1 VAGTA
6 IALSDAFRLV
16 CLNAT
21 LFAAGAA
28 VLVVLAGFPVSRR
41 WLPTLLGL
49 MPATGIAVCGLAAT
63 MTAMVGIDVGIV
75 STVLVVVA
83 AVLAQPLLIRRAPG
97 MGSLEPTRSG
107 PAARVVELVC
117 LVVLGLL
124 CLEVVRLTAA
134 SHLDQWDG
142 WAMWAPKA
150 HALFAEGDVWGP
162 VFTQPE
168 YGMQHQEYPIL
179 FPAIEALSAEAVG
192 RFDADLIDFQAG
204 VVLLS
209 FGLATW
215 GVLRLVVNPA
225 VAAAAAVALTGSP
238 ALILNAA
245 GNYADSVVAAF
256 TALGLLTL
264 PVWLLHGAGSMLV
277 LSALFLSAAC
287 MTKVEGL
294 LFALAAVA
302 TAAVTARGFGR
313 STRTALVFG
322 AAVLAAPAAWMV
334 VDRLNGAGGDNVNGS
349 LLLDPAALLAASD
362 RIPTAAGAMIEHIGE
377 GWPMASLLGIVG
389 IAAACA
395 ARLWWPALVVGLW
408 VGLAF
413 AALVGVYLFSTSP
426 IEWLVATSAD
436 RVVFS
441 LVVGAA
447 TMAPVLVSL
456 AYDRVRRPESVAE
469 VSLLLP
475 AALVPD
481 PPPGATPVGSIPAG
495 AGEALVQ
502 IDS

>member
-1 VAGTA
+1 
-6 IALSDAFRLV
+6 LSDAFRLV

-21 LFAAGAA
+21 FFAAGAA
-28 VLVVLAGFPVSRR
+28 VLVVLAGFPLSRG

-49 MPATGIAVCGLAAT
+49 TPAVGIAACGLAAT
-63 MTAMVGIDVGIV
+63 LAAMVGIDVGIV

-83 AVLAQPLLIRRAPG
+83 VVLAQPLLIRRIPSID
-97 MGSLEPTRSG
+97 SLTPQRSG
-107 PAARVVELVC
+107 LPTRVVELAC
-117 LVVLGLL
+117 LAVLGLL
-124 CLEVVRLTAA
+124 CLEVVQLTAA
-134 SHLDQWDG
+134 SQLDQWDG

-150 HALFAEGDVWGP
+150 HALFVEGDVWGP

-179 FPAIEALSAEAVG
+179 LPAIEALSAEAIG

-215 GVLRLVVNPA
+215 AVLRLVINPA

-245 GNYADSVVAAF
+245 GNYADSAVASF
-256 TALGLLTL
+256 TALGVLTL
-264 PVWLLHGAGSMLV
+264 LVWLLHGPGSMLV
-277 LSALFLSAAC
+277 VSALFLSAAG
-287 MTKVEGL
+287 MTKIEGL

-313 STRTALVFG
+313 STRAAIVFG
-322 AAVLAAPAAWMV
+322 CTVLAAPAAWMV
-334 VDRLNGAGGDNVNGS
+334 VDRLNGAGGDNVDGS
-349 LLLDPAALLAASD
+349 LLVDPAALVAASD
-362 RIPTAAGAMIEHIGE
+362 RVPTAAWAMVDQIGA
-377 GWPMASLLGIVG
+377 GWPIASLFGVVG

-413 AALVGVYLFSTSP
+413 AGLLCVYLLSTSP
-426 IEWLVATSAD
+426 IEWLVTTSAD

-441 LVVGAA
+441 IVVGAA
-447 TMAPVLVSL
+447 TMAPVLVTL
-456 AYDRVRRPESVAE
+456 AYDRVRLSESVAGASR
-469 VSLLLP
+469 VPPSTQGPDLP
-475 AALVPD
+475 HV
-481 PPPGATPVGSIPAG
+481 ATPSDLTPVELASP
-495 AGEALVQ
+495 
-502 IDS
+502 